1 MFCTTVLPKTKI
13 SFVLSSCYERLDSFY
28 QDVFCVSAPLVIA
41 DVASNVPNRA
51 EEPVADAI
59 PVNSPGPSSLRR
71 VREQL
76 LRLFRPPNQ
85 ESAPASASSGATTTS
100 SALSTTKLT
109 NKQPRKKRKKR
120 PSKQRRRKLLN
131 VDRSVLRDRSKSLHD
146 LVTTDPSGQDSVD
159 AVPSVPGHNY
169 AKVRT

>member
-1 MFCTTVLPKTKI
+1 
-13 SFVLSSCYERLDSFY
+13 
-28 QDVFCVSAPLVIA
+28 
-41 DVASNVPNRA
+41 
-51 EEPVADAI
+51 
-59 PVNSPGPSSLRR
+59 

-76 LRLFRPPNQ
+76 LRFFSPPNQ

-100 SALSTTKLT
+100 SAVSTTKLT
-109 NKQPRKKRKKR
+109 NKPRKKRKKK

-159 AVPSVPGHNY
+159 AVPSVPGHNHS
-169 AKVRT
+169 KVTA